1 MRFSSYNDGLI
12 VYYCDLRTHTGTLT
26 DTQIHMHILSRIL
39 SNPLAPELGAPI
51 KFSLGKTLKNSEKNN
66 ASRQRDDGDAAAN
79 YVDSRI

>member
-1 MRFSSYNDGLI
+1 MMGLLFI
-12 VYYCDLRTHTGTLT
+12 IATYTHTHR
-26 DTQIHMHILSRIL
+26 DTQIHMQILSRIL

-66 ASRQRDDGDAAAN
+66 ASRQRDDDGDAAAN

>member
-1 MRFSSYNDGLI
+1 M
-12 VYYCDLRTHTGTLT
+12 
-26 DTQIHMHILSRIL
+26 QILSRIL

>member
-12 VYYCDLRTHTGTLT
+12 VYYCDLHTHR
-26 DTQIHMHILSRIL
+26 DTQIHMQILSRIL

>member
-1 MRFSSYNDGLI
+1 MMGLLFI
-12 VYYCDLRTHTGTLT
+12 IATYTHTHTYT
-26 DTQIHMHILSRIL
+26 YIYVHMQILSRIL

-66 ASRQRDDGDAAAN
+66 ASRQRDAAAN